1 MVAKETWNSNLFKH
15 TNIYFYLTY
24 IIVVVVIF
32 YYGHY
37 RCKHIKD
44 HTDILEFQLF
54 EHKSLKNF
62 DGWCCTH
69 FVLFSIMGYVFPH
82 SIRLS
87 FLFSVIWELFEYSNE
102 KFQPKFLNGITD
114 CNSPNEHRNTGWW
127 YGKWED
133 IVINSIGLFI
143 GRTLRLGFVL

>member
-1 MVAKETWNSNLFKH
+1 MGAKETWNSNLFKH
-15 TNIYFYLTY
+15 TNIYFYMTY
-24 IIVVVVIF
+24 IIVVVIIF

-54 EHKSLKNF
+54 EHKSLSCI
-62 DGWCCTH
+62 DGWYCTH
-69 FVLFSIMGYVFPH
+69 LVLFSIMGYVFPH

-87 FLFSVIWELFEYSNE
+87 FLFSVIWELFEYYNE
-102 KFQPKFLNGITD
+102 KYKPDITQNATN
-114 CNSPNEHRNTGWW
+114 CNTIWW
-127 YGKWED
+127 YARWED
-133 IVINSIGLFI
+133 ILINSIGLFI

>member
-1 MVAKETWNSNLFKH
+1 MGTKEKWNSNLFKH

-32 YYGHY
+32 GYGSYH
-37 RCKHIKD
+37 CSFTKKD
-44 HTDILEFQLF
+44 GLQYKLF
-54 EHKSLKNF
+54 NHKLLSNI

-87 FLFSVIWELFEYSNE
+87 FLFSVIWELFEYYNE
-102 KFQPKFLNGITD
+102 KYKPDITQNATN
-114 CNSPNEHRNTGWW
+114 CNTIWW
-127 YGKWED
+127 YARWED

-143 GRTLRLGFVL
+143 GRTLRLGFFL

>member
-1 MVAKETWNSNLFKH
+1 MGAKEKWNSNLFKH

-32 YYGHY
+32 GYGHY

-69 FVLFSIMGYVFPH
+69 FVLFFIMGYLFPH

-87 FLFSVIWELFEYSNE
+87 FLFSVIWELFEYYNGKYRPEVLKNIGSCESTNSN
-102 KFQPKFLNGITD
+102 KNLL
-114 CNSPNEHRNTGWW
+114 WW

-133 IVINSIGLFI
+133 ILINSIGLFI